1 MVDYKNGIFAGMT
14 IISCVFEEFAVN
26 LLGLRGVWLR
36 TISYGDSPRVF
47 VNWYLYDD
55 WNNLTSVDHSV

>member
-1 MVDYKNGIFAGMT
+1 MVKSFRYECEVVDYKNGIFARMT

-26 LLGLRGVWLR
+26 LIGLRGFGLK

-47 VNWYLYDD
+47 VNW
-55 WNNLTSVDHSV
+55 